1 MSRRQSGQEPCLTS
15 QQSMQGAWKTWRHP
29 GSLRAGS
36 PTRKSCR
43 HTEQQTASPAAS
55 TALSA
60 AISIAGSRRSASAVM
75 PLLLPPVSNR
85 SLVSANGE
93 LMALICMQRVHK
105 NNQEKHQDRKSQ
117 QTI

>member
-1 MSRRQSGQEPCLTS
+1 
-15 QQSMQGAWKTWRHP
+15 
-29 GSLRAGS
+29 
-36 PTRKSCR
+36 
-43 HTEQQTASPAAS
+43 
-55 TALSA
+55 
-60 AISIAGSRRSASAVM
+60 VM